1 MNNQSK
7 RERNIRT
14 NIFALPII
22 SMILLSIII
31 STVFVVFLGDIKE
44 KKIDELKTNLTTTAK
59 ETTKER
65 ILNIEDEIQE
75 EIQNLNKNT
84 EEMLKT
90 RIHEASSITYKIIKE
105 NPDKSIEEIKKISW
119 TGFRLNS
126 VQRQ

>member
-84 EEMLKT
+84 EKMLKT